1 MLVASRGAAGLSR
14 FGNLPEN
21 QNSVQE
27 EKKNIQCLKLDLVN
41 IGDKMFSQLSHW
53 SSVVRTEE
61 EWYRLDLQYNN
72 CFLLQPD
79 WILTLP
85 NHAILLPKES
95 HANCFVCPSMRF
107 NCWKKLWRNFK
118 S

>member
-85 NHAILLPKES
+85 KPCNSSSKGKQCKLLCLAIYEVQLLEEVMEK
-95 HANCFVCPSMRF
+95 F
-107 NCWKKLWRNFK
+107 
-118 S
+118 